1 MKIPAINLNVV
12 NFRANAQNTAPQ
24 YVATYGNLAPLAQDT
39 VNFTGGKSPNV
50 AKVAKKAA
58 KEVAETAEKTVN
70 GLRAD
75 KVLDKK
81 AYPDFNY
88 NIAIELERGAE
99 VPMAYRRSIK
109 ELYYRRFVSP
119 KDAPETPRRFIAG
132 LKYRIKGAPQIADKL
147 IAVADNLK
155 KKAKEVG
162 DDFGVYSIRDAKAL
176 LGDILGD
183 RTVLNVFSKKAGAT
197 ALATS
202 EQILKDGKQILTEI
216 EVYAPV
222 ITSIPDHILT
232 KYEKELGIKLM
243 PKDIKMITQPD
254 FFCMATRDS
263 INSLATTAR
272 KKYSK
277 LSVDYGKDRAN
288 GYIAMHQNYKLP
300 DGSTGEEQTMLKS
313 VEILKDIEDVIYKA
327 KGSKPVISKRVRE
340 FLSNSDSP
348 KAKMLLSKIT
358 ELERRIAPLGDEK
371 ETALVAMVDEYTR
384 WAYVGQALKD
394 LPKFRKTA
402 TDKFLVAP
410 QELLDKGLGFNQLKP
425 YVKAIADANKMF
437 KEAQPIG

>member
-12 NFRANAQNTAPQ
+12 NFRANAQNTTPQ
-24 YVATYGNLAPLAQDT
+24 YSTTPGNLAPLSRDT
-39 VNFTGGKSPNV
+39 VNFTGKTLDVGKG
-50 AKVAKKAA
+50 AKKVVKAV
-58 KEVAETAEKTVN
+58 EETAEQTLN
-70 GLRAD
+70 GLRSD
-75 KVLDKK
+75 KVLSEN

-88 NIAIELERGAE
+88 AIALDLHSRSE
-99 VPMAYRRSIK
+99 VPMAYRKSIK
-109 ELYYRRFVSP
+109 DQYYRKYLVDKNNPDNP
-119 KDAPETPRRFIAG
+119 KRFIST
-132 LKYRIKGAPQIADKL
+132 LRYRIKGAPQIADKL
-147 IAVADNLK
+147 MAVADDIK
-155 KKAKEVG
+155 KKANEIG
-162 DDFGVYSIRDAKAL
+162 DDFGVYSMRDAKAL

-183 RTVLNVFSKKAGAT
+183 RTVLNIFSKKAGAT
-197 ALATS
+197 TLATS
-202 EQILKDGKQILTEI
+202 EQMVKDGKQILTEI

-288 GYIAMHQNYKLP
+288 GYIAMHQNYRLP
-300 DGSTGEEQTMLKS
+300 DGSTGEDQTILKS

-327 KGSKPVISKRVRE
+327 KGNKSVISKRVKD
-340 FLSNSDSP
+340 FLEASDSP
-348 KAKMLLSKIT
+348 KAKELLKKIT
-358 ELERRIAPLGDEK
+358 ELERRLKPLGNEK
-371 ETALVAMVDEYTR
+371 ETALIAMVDEYTR
-384 WAYVGQALKD
+384 WAYIGQALKD
-394 LPKFRKTA
+394 LPKFAKTA

-410 QELLDKGLGFNQLKP
+410 KELLERGLGFNQLKP

-437 KEAQPIG
+437 KEAQKTA